1 MNMVLSVNL
10 KKTGMQNWLKR
21 NDWRNKNEDTGKK
34 RLMLISLDVNHV
46 SYAYRK
52 EECTSKE
59 KHCLRRR
66 KHQKKLLPEHLHKV
80 TLTIWFRQSL
90 AYCMTVATSMIQQN
104 EVPITLFVHISNKS
118 AAEIET
124 TFMPWLMEQATNAL
138 QKKIVARMLI
148 DGKYITMCCEYI
160 VILVLSHDKGGC

>member
-1 MNMVLSVNL
+1 
-10 KKTGMQNWLKR
+10 
-21 NDWRNKNEDTGKK
+21 
-34 RLMLISLDVNHV
+34 
-46 SYAYRK
+46 
-52 EECTSKE
+52 
-59 KHCLRRR
+59 
-66 KHQKKLLPEHLHKV
+66 
-80 TLTIWFRQSL
+80 
-90 AYCMTVATSMIQQN
+90 MTVATSMIQQN